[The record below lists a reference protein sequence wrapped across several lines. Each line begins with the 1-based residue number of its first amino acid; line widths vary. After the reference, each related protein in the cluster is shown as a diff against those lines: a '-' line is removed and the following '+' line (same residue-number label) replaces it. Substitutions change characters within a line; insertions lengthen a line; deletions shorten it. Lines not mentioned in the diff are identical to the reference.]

1 MREDIKNKLSEQLD
15 EASDYA
21 QEALV
26 ALEYLLDILDNT
38 DDLIE
43 GLDHDVGKAIRVDV
57 DDAILS
63 VDYAKDLCEKIH
75 KVIEQKAEATEEAVS

>member
-15 EASDYA
+15 EASDFA

-26 ALEYLLDILDNT
+26 ALEYLQDILDDA

-43 GLDHDVGKAIRVDV
+43 GLDPDASKAIRIDL
-57 DDAILS
+57 DDAVVS
-63 VDYAKDLCEKIH
+63 VEYAKDLCEKLH
-75 KVIEQKAEATEEAVS
+75 KVLEQKAEVEEVAS

>member
-26 ALEYLLDILDNT
+26 ALEYLLDILDDT

-43 GLDHDVGKAIRVDV
+43 NLDHDVGKAIRVDV

-63 VDYAKDLCEKIH
+63 VGFAKDLCEKLH
-75 KVIEQKAEATEEAVS
+75 KVLEQKAETEEAAS